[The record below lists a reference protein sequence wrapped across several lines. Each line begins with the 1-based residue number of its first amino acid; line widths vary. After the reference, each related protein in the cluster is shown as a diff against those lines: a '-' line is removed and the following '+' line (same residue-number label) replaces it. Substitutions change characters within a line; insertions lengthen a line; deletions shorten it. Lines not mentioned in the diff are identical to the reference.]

1 VTDATTILG
10 ATMTDSEPVLR
21 TMTRTQGNNR
31 AIKDGSVTPRGLR
44 LEFEEI
50 PVLVQGF
57 RRMVRTLEFDV
68 SEMALTTYLTAREH
82 GVAFTALPIFLVRG
96 FHHGAI
102 VYDTR
107 SDIRG
112 PKDLEGRRVGVNRG
126 YTVTTGVWARSI
138 LAEEY
143 GVDLDRVTWVLSGD
157 EHVASYT
164 APPNVVPAGPG
175 ADLAAM
181 LLAGELDAVIG
192 VEVDHPAVA
201 PLIPEPEKAAMAAL
215 EQRAFYPINH
225 LIVVK
230 DEVLQR
236 YPDAGASLF
245 EAFATAKRCYVDTL
259 RDGTLTS
266 RTASDEVYGAV
277 LRATGSDPLPYGIE
291 PNRPML
297 TQLVD
302 HAMSQRILRTQV
314 DVDGLF
320 DPATHDLTA

>member
-1 VTDATTILG
+1 
-10 ATMTDSEPVLR
+10 M
-21 TMTRTQGNNR
+21 
-31 AIKDGSVTPRGLR
+31 KDGSVTPRGLR

-50 PVLVQGF
+50 PVLVNGF

-68 SEMALTTYLTAREH
+68 SEMALTTYLTAREF

-96 FHHGAI
+96 FHHGA
-102 VYDTR
+102 VVFNTR

-126 YTVTTGVWARSI
+126 YTVTTGVWARGI

-143 GVDLDRVTWVLSGD
+143 GVDLDQVTWVLSGD
-157 EHVASYT
+157 EHVASYV

-175 ADLAAM
+175 ADLADM

-192 VEVDHPAVA
+192 VDLLSSGDHPDVA
-201 PLIPEPEKAAMAAL
+201 PLIPEPEKAALAAL
-215 EQRAFYPINH
+215 EQRGFYPINH

-236 YPDAGASLF
+236 YPHAGASLF
-245 EAFATAKRCYVDTL
+245 EAFATAKRGYVDML
-259 RDGTLTS
+259 RDGTLDS
-266 RTASDEVYGAV
+266 PTATDETYGAV
-277 LRATGSDPLPYGIE
+277 LRATGADPLPYGIE
-291 PNRPML
+291 PNRAML
-297 TQLVD
+297 NRLVD
-302 HAMSQRILRTQV
+302 HAMSQRILRTPV

-320 DPATHDLTA
+320 DPATHGLTA